1 MAPGLRLACSGKRVR
16 RLACVDPARPHI
28 RRETRRIVMAE
39 VDVSQIHF
47 TAMYR
52 WMDRGLSEW
61 LADVGWSFTLLL
73 REGVG
78 IPIVDSRCRFDR
90 RILLDDII
98 TIETSVG
105 GIGTTSFR
113 SRHRFLRGEELCA
126 EGELVHV
133 CIERGDRSPVPV
145 PDWIRAAATPE

>member
-1 MAPGLRLACSGKRVR
+1 MDARSGKRAR
-16 RLACVDPARPHI
+16 RLARMDLERPHI

-47 TAMYR
+47 TAVYR

-61 LADVGWSFTLLL
+61 LADVGWPFTRLLS
-73 REGVG
+73 EGVG

-90 RILLDDII
+90 RILLDDMI

-113 SRHRFLRGEELCA
+113 SRHRFLRDDELCA

-133 CIERGDRSPVPV
+133 CIERAGRTPVPV
-145 PDWIRAAATPE
+145 PDWIRGAAAPD